1 MPTKIIAH
9 TVAVLLLVS
18 PVLSGSQAAPPAPQ
32 TGTIVCRTL
41 ETHTDDALK
50 VTVVVF
56 HQRDEAQRSQLAELL
71 RGHSGQMVE
80 VQASDGSW
88 RRARLLRLKSCFGR
102 GLLMLPAPAP
112 FSERAEFALRL
123 PADAH

>member
-1 MPTKIIAH
+1 MRTPS
-9 TVAVLLLVS
+9 AVFATLLALL
-18 PVLSGSQAAPPAPQ
+18 PGLSAAQAVPPASPQ
-32 TGTIVCRTL
+32 TGTIACRAL
-41 ETHTDDALK
+41 ETHTDDKLN

-56 HQRDEAQRSQLAELL
+56 HQRDETQRSQLAELL
-71 RGHSGQMVE
+71 RGHTGQMVE
-80 VQASDGSW
+80 VRASDGSW
-88 RRARLLRLKSCFGR
+88 RHARLLRLKSCFGR